1 MQSTNCSCT
10 GAECNELHAENKRLC
25 LESEELRDEVKSLY
39 FQNAQLQR
47 HLGQRQRFL
56 DKQDMQLKILE
67 RERGMDMEGVKGLEA
82 HTSACP
88 QCVRHRDLWRGM
100 RACNMEQQ
108 KQCQADLVAE
118 RVMREQQKREL
129 DLARIKQGR
138 LQIQIDE
145 LKKQKNDPL
154 CRVSEIVKLR
164 ANIEHGREIM
174 ERIEFSARCAQREL
188 YAQIECEKMACCG
201 LQEKVSSLEACV
213 LMQQKKINSL
223 ETFATNPYSSETRQL
238 FEHDDLVCRLQKVTE
253 ERDQA
258 QGCAAHWKEMYDK
271 ERLINYEG
279 CSDTDEELSNNDEE
293 SLGNTMVSTIGP
305 NDDLTLKLQDQFEI
319 VLGTDQLKTCE
330 NDLYDA
336 FMSSQEQHLHEHVL
350 DQMFASCH
358 NGQRMPEKERKRRR
372 STPGCRSCKHSFS
385 ACLKAIGGVAR
396 KIDKQNYWLNIRQK
410 KQSSLGRVYQ
420 VQPIPLHG

>member
-129 DLARIKQGR
+129 DPAWRGSSRGVYRFR
-138 LQIQIDE
+138 LMSS
-145 LKKQKNDPL
+145 
-154 CRVSEIVKLR
+154 RSR
-164 ANIEHGREIM
+164 RM
-174 ERIEFSARCAQREL
+174 TRCA
-188 YAQIECEKMACCG
+188 G
-201 LQEKVSSLEACV
+201 
-213 LMQQKKINSL
+213 
-223 ETFATNPYSSETRQL
+223 
-238 FEHDDLVCRLQKVTE
+238 
-253 ERDQA
+253 
-258 QGCAAHWKEMYDK
+258 
-271 ERLINYEG
+271 
-279 CSDTDEELSNNDEE
+279 
-293 SLGNTMVSTIGP
+293 
-305 NDDLTLKLQDQFEI
+305 
-319 VLGTDQLKTCE
+319 
-330 NDLYDA
+330 
-336 FMSSQEQHLHEHVL
+336 
-350 DQMFASCH
+350 
-358 NGQRMPEKERKRRR
+358 
-372 STPGCRSCKHSFS
+372 
-385 ACLKAIGGVAR
+385 
-396 KIDKQNYWLNIRQK
+396 
-410 KQSSLGRVYQ
+410 
-420 VQPIPLHG
+420 